1 MSAPAAPSDITMRS
15 PEGRDFPN
23 KGQYLEVVPGRKLV
37 FTDAFTGDWVP
48 SESAP
53 FFTAV
58 LTFEDAGGG
67 KTKHTARAP
76 LERGIHAAPRAD
88 GIHTRLDDLRE
99 ADGGAGA
106 DAVRRCAGA
115 ERTER

>member
-1 MSAPAAPSDITMRS
+1 DVRPGGASDITMRS

-67 KTKHTARAP
+67 KTKYTARARHWNAESMQRHEQMGFTP
-76 LERGIHAAPRAD
+76 GWTICAKQM
-88 GIHTRLDDLRE
+88 E
-99 ADGGAGA
+99 ALAQ
-106 DAVRRCAGA
+106 
-115 ERTER
+115 TL